1 MWEMPRYKDILKEN
15 YTQYRWARD
24 DHWGS
29 GTQGAPT
36 WWLIIYTRQITL
48 CIPDWVVS
56 EPLDGNTWPAL
67 GGAGVE
73 VDFGG
78 GDWNILSARSSF
90 KISSSCV
97 WSSMLN
103 LLFCDVRPVQ
113 KAKSKAELVQYAPD
127 PKLFKKPCAISRAA
141 CSILEIPNF
150 SIWQI
155 LTTLETK
162 L

>member
-1 MWEMPRYKDILKEN
+1 MDDRGSCDWRLSFYSQWIILC
-15 YTQYRWARD
+15 
-24 DHWGS
+24 
-29 GTQGAPT
+29 
-36 WWLIIYTRQITL
+36 L
-48 CIPDWVVS
+48 PDCVVS
-56 EPLDGNTWPAL
+56 EPLDGNTWPPL

-127 PKLFKKPCAISRAA
+127 PKLFKKPCAFPWDAYVTSK
-141 CSILEIPNF
+141 F
-150 SIWQI
+150 WIWQFLSNI
-155 LTTLETK
+155 IDK
-162 L
+162 MCKS